1 MNNKIKRHKDGYK
14 NGYWEETS
22 EDGSIT
28 KAYYIDGNPHGLVE
42 TRHKIQEVRHQLYQK
57 FQEMGVTVR

>member
-28 KAYYIDGNPHGLVE
+28 KAYYKDGNLYGLVE
-42 TRHKIQEVRHQLYQK
+42 TKLYFEIEILFCTSYIFTK
-57 FQEMGVTVR
+57 NGSIS